1 MKKTLT
7 LLTILSLSAL
17 AGCASNDV
25 VGGTGN
31 SAFDQIAAAA
41 NAKNASAMKAGYA
54 WTSASIKSKYGD
66 DKVESGKA
74 YKATGKKLSLVDVA
88 IYEGEE
94 ALKKGD
100 EETAMKKA
108 KLANE
113 IADAQ
118 LSQQEISSKYQVL
131 WK

>member
-1 MKKTLT
+1 M
-7 LLTILSLSAL
+7 
-17 AGCASNDV
+17 
-25 VGGTGN
+25 
-31 SAFDQIAAAA
+31 
-41 NAKNASAMKAGYA
+41 
-54 WTSASIKSKYGD
+54 
-66 DKVESGKA
+66 
-74 YKATGKKLSLVDVA
+74 VDVA

-100 EETAMKKA
+100 EETAMKKV

-118 LSQQEISSKYQVL
+118 LSQQDINSKYQVL

>member
-7 LLTILSLSAL
+7 LLAVLSLSGL
-17 AGCASNDV
+17 TGCATTEV
-25 VGGTGN
+25 AKGTGN
-31 SAFDQIAAAA
+31 AAFDEAAAVA
-41 NAKNASAMKAGYA
+41 SEKNAKSIKAGYA

-66 DKVESGKA
+66 DKIESGKA
-74 YKATGKKLSLVDVA
+74 YKATGRKLSMVDVA

-100 EETAMKKA
+100 EATAMKKV

-113 IADAQ
+113 LADAQ

>member
-7 LLTILSLSAL
+7 LVTLLTMAMMS
-17 AGCASNDV
+17 GCAST
-25 VGGTGN
+25 GETKGTGN
-31 SAFDQIAAAA
+31 TAFDEAAQTAM
-41 NAKNASAMKAGYA
+41 AKNATALKAGYA
-54 WTSASIKSKYGD
+54 WTSAAVKTKYD
-66 DKVESGKA
+66 PKTEAGKA
-74 YKATGKKLSLVDVA
+74 YQETGRKLTLVDVA

-100 EETAMKKA
+100 EAKAMKQV

-113 IADAQ
+113 LADAQ
-118 LSQQEISSKYQVL
+118 LAQKENGDKYQLL